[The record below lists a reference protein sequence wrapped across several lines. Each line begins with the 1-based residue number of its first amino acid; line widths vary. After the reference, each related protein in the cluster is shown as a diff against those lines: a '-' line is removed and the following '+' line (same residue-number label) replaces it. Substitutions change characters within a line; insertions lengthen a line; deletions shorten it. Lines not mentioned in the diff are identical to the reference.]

1 MATISAE
8 VAGMEAAQAAMVRAV
23 KATEAKGKLGK
34 VIRDATV
41 ELHAYA
47 RLITD
52 RDTGTLA
59 AAHYMRFTGN
69 ATGEIYIN
77 PSARNPRSKT
87 PPSEYGL
94 YESNRGG
101 RHAFYRRTVTEK
113 GPSVMNQ
120 AISEIKQAIG

>member
-1 MATISAE
+1 MAAISAE
-8 VAGMEAAQAAMVRAV
+8 VAGMEAAQSAMVRAV
-23 KATEAKGKLGK
+23 KATETKGELGK

-47 RLITD
+47 RLVTD
-52 RDTGTLA
+52 KDTGTLA
-59 AAHYMRFTGN
+59 ASHYMRFTGN

-101 RHAFYRRTVTEK
+101 RHAFYQRTITER
-113 GPSVMNQ
+113 GPSVMDAGIN
-120 AISEIKQAIG
+120 SIKQAMG